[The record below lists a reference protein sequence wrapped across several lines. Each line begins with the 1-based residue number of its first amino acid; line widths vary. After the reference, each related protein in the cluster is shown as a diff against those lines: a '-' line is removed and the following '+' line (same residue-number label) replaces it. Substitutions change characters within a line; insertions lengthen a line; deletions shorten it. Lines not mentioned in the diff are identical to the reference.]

1 MFPEIEGRR
10 RGRSKRRFIIPMLV
24 SAAVFAWWV
33 GNISQDSL
41 DSGSYIQQV
50 RNVSDN
56 QAARSESFQTLYLSI
71 GSQAVAR
78 EALVVT
84 MDQLRVSID
93 DDIAALLLVDEELPT
108 EAQGVRVL
116 INLALDNWRT
126 GLIDFQGAALRVPTG
141 TDPTAELDLRG
152 AVANLQVGDAI
163 YKSLVEE
170 VQDLRSATNLPGSP
184 FPEIVYMDPA
194 LGSGS
199 ALDRVLDAL
208 RANEAM
214 LSDQSVS
221 ITFSNTTP
229 ARLGDTTSAGRAL
242 LPNSEAV
249 DIEVTLTNQ
258 GTDTE
263 TGLTLTV
270 TLTAGGEETVSQ
282 SAQNFALDGS
292 GAYQF
297 IGFPVESGPI
307 YVLTAVLTTDTGG
320 IIEENSLE
328 FEVSPA
334 SS

>member
-1 MFPEIEGRR
+1 MFPEIDGGR
-10 RGRSKRRFIIPMLV
+10 RGRSKRRFIIPLLV
-24 SAAVFAWWV
+24 SVVAFAWWV
-33 GNISQDSL
+33 GNISQDNL
-41 DSGSYIQQV
+41 DAGSYLQQV
-50 RNVSDN
+50 RTVSDN
-56 QAARSESFQTLYLSI
+56 QAARAESFQTLYLNV

-93 DDIAALLLVDEELPT
+93 GDIATLLLVDEELPA

-126 GLIDFQGAALRVPTG
+126 GLIDFQGAALRVPAG
-141 TDPTAELDLRG
+141 TDPTAELDLRA

-170 VQDLRSATNLPGSP
+170 VQQLRAATNLPGSP
-184 FPEIVYMDPA
+184 FPEVVYMDVA

-199 ALDRVLDAL
+199 SLDRVLDAL
-208 RANEAM
+208 RANAGM

-221 ITFSNTTP
+221 VTFSNTTP
-229 ARLGDTTSAGRAL
+229 AMLGDTTAAGRSL
-242 LPNSEAV
+242 LPNAETI
-249 DIEVTLTNQ
+249 DIEVTLSNQ

-270 TLTAGGEETVSQ
+270 SLRAGGAVPVSQ
-282 SAQNFALDGS
+282 SAANFALDGS

-297 IGFPVESGPI
+297 LGFAVEAGPI
-307 YVLTAVLTTDTGG
+307 YVLTAVLTSDAGVT
-320 IIEENSLE
+320 IEENSLE
-328 FEVSPA
+328 FEVSPP